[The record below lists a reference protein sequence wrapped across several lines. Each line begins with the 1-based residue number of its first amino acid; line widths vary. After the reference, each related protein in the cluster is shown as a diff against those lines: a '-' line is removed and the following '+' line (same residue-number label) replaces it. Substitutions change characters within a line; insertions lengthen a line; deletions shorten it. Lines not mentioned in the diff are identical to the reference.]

1 MLRATLLIAAKDLRQ
16 RVRDRSGLV
25 IAFVAPFLLAAIIG
39 LAFGGDDGFRFTAT
53 YAVADDDRG
62 PLATRFVDGVLAD
75 PGLAEAV
82 TLRRVDAAEARELV
96 DRGDADAALL
106 IPAGFSASVRRG
118 GSATITVLEAG
129 ASPVAG
135 QVARSL
141 AEAYAAQ
148 LAATGLSVRT
158 ALDAAGRSPPDRPG
172 HPPGVPRTP
181 PATKAEANR
190 LGRQAAGGQLPVRL
204 ADGGVGTREI
214 KPANYFGPSMAIFF
228 LFFTVSFGARSI
240 LSERRQGTLR
250 RLLASA
256 APPGAVIAGKAL
268 AAFVLGTS
276 SVLVMWLAT
285 SLGFGADWGDP
296 VAVVAL
302 TVSSVLAAIGITAM
316 VITLART
323 DEQADG
329 YSSLVVFTL
338 ALLGGNFIYLAQLPD
353 LLQRL
358 SLLTPNGWALRGFV
372 DLVADGGG
380 LGSVAAPVAVTAAF
394 GLATGAVALVRA
406 RRMVAA

>member
-1 MLRATLLIAAKDLRQ
+1 MLRATLLIAGKDLRQ
-16 RVRDRSGLV
+16 RLRDRSGLV

-39 LAFGGDDGFRFTAT
+39 LAFGGDFRFRAT
-53 YAVADDDRG
+53 YAVADSDRG
-62 PLATRFVDGVLAD
+62 PLAARFVDGVLAG
-75 PGLAEAV
+75 PGLADVV
-82 TLRRVDAAEARELV
+82 TLRRVDTAQARDLV
-96 DRGDADAALL
+96 DRGEADAAFL
-106 IPAGFSASVRRG
+106 IPAGFSASVQRG
-118 GSATITVLEAG
+118 GSATVTVLEAG

-135 QVARSL
+135 QVARAL
-141 AEAYAAQ
+141 AEGYAAQ
-148 LAATGLSVRT
+148 VAATGLSVRT
-158 ALDAAGRSPPDRPG
+158 ALEASGRPPSQ
-172 HPPGVPRTP
+172 
-181 PATKAEANR
+181 AEANR
-190 LGRQAAGGQLPVRL
+190 LGEQAAGRQLPVRL
-204 ADGGVGTREI
+204 ADGQVGVREV

-240 LSERRQGTLR
+240 LTERRQGTLR

-268 AAFVLGTS
+268 AAFVLGVT

-285 SLGFGADWGDP
+285 SLVFGADWGDP
-296 VAVVAL
+296 LAVVAL
-302 TVSSVLAAIGITAM
+302 TVSSVLAAIGITAL
-316 VITLART
+316 VVTLART

-329 YSSLVVFTL
+329 FSSLVVFTL

-380 LGSVAAPVAVTAAF
+380 LASVAAPIAVTAAF

-406 RRMVAA
+406 RRMVLA

>member
-16 RVRDRSGLV
+16 RFRDRSGLV

-39 LAFGGDDGFRFTAT
+39 LAFGSGDGFNFSAT
-53 YAVADDDRG
+53 YAVVDDDRG
-62 PLATRFVDGVLAD
+62 PLAARFVDGVLAG
-75 PGLAEAV
+75 PGLAEVV
-82 TLRRVDAAEARELV
+82 TVRRVGAAEARDLV
-96 DRGDADAALL
+96 DRGEADAAFL
-106 IPAGFSASVRRG
+106 IPAGFSASVQRG
-118 GSATITVLEAG
+118 GSATVTVLAAG

-141 AEAYAAQ
+141 AEGYAAQ

-158 ALDAAGRSPPDRPG
+158 ALDAAGRPP
-172 HPPGVPRTP
+172 TE
-181 PATKAEANR
+181 AEANR
-190 LGRQAAGGQLPVRL
+190 LGERAAAGQPPVRL
-204 ADGGVGTREI
+204 VDGGVGAREI
-214 KPANYFGPSMAIFF
+214 KPSNYFGPSMAIFF

-240 LSERRQGTLR
+240 LIERREGTLR

-268 AAFVLGTS
+268 AAFALGVT

-285 SLGFGADWGDP
+285 SLVFGADWGDP
-296 VAVVAL
+296 LAVVAL
-302 TVSSVLAAIGITAM
+302 TVSSVLAAIGITAL
-316 VITLART
+316 VVTLART

-380 LGSVAAPVAVTAAF
+380 LETVAAPVAVTAAF
-394 GLATGAVALVRA
+394 GLVTGAVALVRA
-406 RRMVAA
+406 RRMVVG

>member
-16 RVRDRSGLV
+16 RLRDRSGLV

-39 LAFGGDDGFRFTAT
+39 LAFGTGDGFRFSAT
-53 YAVADDDRG
+53 YAVVDDDRG
-62 PLATRFVDGVLAD
+62 PLATRFVDGVLAG
-75 PGLAEAV
+75 PGLADVV
-82 TLRRVDAAEARELV
+82 TLRRVDAAEARDLV
-96 DRGDADAALL
+96 DRGDADAAFL
-106 IPAGFSASVRRG
+106 IPAGFSASVQRG
-118 GSATITVLEAG
+118 GSATVTVLEAG

-141 AEAYAAQ
+141 AEGYAAQ

-158 ALDAAGRSPPDRPG
+158 ALDAAGRAP
-172 HPPGVPRTP
+172 TQ
-181 PATKAEANR
+181 AEANR
-190 LGRQAAGGQLPVRL
+190 LGEQAAGRQLPVRL
-204 ADGGVGTREI
+204 VDGGVGAREI

-240 LSERRQGTLR
+240 LIERRQGTLR

-268 AAFVLGTS
+268 AAFVLGVT

-285 SLGFGADWGDP
+285 SLVFGADWGDP
-296 VAVVAL
+296 LAVVAL

-316 VITLART
+316 VVTLART

-380 LGSVAAPVAVTAAF
+380 LETVAAPVAVTAAF

-406 RRMVAA
+406 RRLVVG

>member
-16 RVRDRSGLV
+16 RFRDRSGLV

-39 LAFGGDDGFRFTAT
+39 LAFGSGDGFRFSAT
-53 YAVADDDRG
+53 YAVVDDDRG
-62 PLATRFVDGVLAD
+62 PLAARFVDGVLAG
-75 PGLAEAV
+75 PGLADLV
-82 TLRRVDAAEARELV
+82 TLRRVGAAEARDLV
-96 DRGDADAALL
+96 DRGDADAAFL
-106 IPAGFSASVRRG
+106 IPAGFSASLQRG
-118 GSATITVLEAG
+118 GSATLTVLEAG

-141 AEAYAAQ
+141 AEGYAAQ
-148 LAATGLSVRT
+148 LAATGLAVRT
-158 ALDAAGRSPPDRPG
+158 ALDATGRPPTQAD
-172 HPPGVPRTP
+172 
-181 PATKAEANR
+181 ASR
-190 LGRQAAGGQLPVRL
+190 LGQRAAAGQAPVRL
-204 ADGGVGTREI
+204 VDGGVGAREI
-214 KPANYFGPSMAIFF
+214 KPSNYFGPSMAIFF

-240 LSERRQGTLR
+240 LVERRQGTLR

-268 AAFVLGTS
+268 AAFALGVT

-285 SLGFGADWGDP
+285 SLVFGADWGDP
-296 VAVVAL
+296 LAVVAL
-302 TVSSVLAAIGITAM
+302 TVSSVLAAIGITAL
-316 VITLART
+316 VVTLART

-329 YSSLVVFTL
+329 YGSLVVFTL

-380 LGSVAAPVAVTAAF
+380 LSTVAAPVAVTAAF
-394 GLATGAVALVRA
+394 GLVTGAVALVRA
-406 RRMVAA
+406 GRLVVA

>member
-16 RVRDRSGLV
+16 RFRDRSGLV
-25 IAFVAPFLLAAIIG
+25 IAFVAPFLLATIIG
-39 LAFGGDDGFRFTAT
+39 LAFGSGDGFRFSAT
-53 YAVADDDRG
+53 YAVVDDDRG
-62 PLATRFVDGVLAD
+62 PLAARFVDGVLAG
-75 PGLAEAV
+75 PGLADLV
-82 TLRRVDAAEARELV
+82 TLRRVGAAEARDLV
-96 DRGDADAALL
+96 DRGEADAAFL
-106 IPAGFSASVRRG
+106 IPAGFSASVQRG
-118 GSATITVLEAG
+118 GPATLTVLEAG

-141 AEAYAAQ
+141 AEGYAAQ

-158 ALDAAGRSPPDRPG
+158 ALDAAGRPP
-172 HPPGVPRTP
+172 TQ
-181 PATKAEANR
+181 TEANR
-190 LGRQAAGGQLPVRL
+190 LGRQAAAGQLPVRL
-204 ADGGVGTREI
+204 ADGGVGAREI
-214 KPANYFGPSMAIFF
+214 KPSNYFGPSMAIFF

-240 LSERRQGTLR
+240 LIERRQGTLR

-268 AAFVLGTS
+268 AAFVLGVV

-285 SLGFGADWGDP
+285 SLVFGADWGDP
-296 VAVVAL
+296 LAVVAL
-302 TVSSVLAAIGITAM
+302 TVSSVLAAIGITAL
-316 VITLART
+316 VVTLART

-380 LGSVAAPVAVTAAF
+380 LSTVAAPVAVTAAF
-394 GLATGAVALVRA
+394 GLVTGAVALVRA
-406 RRMVAA
+406 RRMVVA

>member
-16 RVRDRSGLV
+16 RFRDRSGLV

-39 LAFGGDDGFRFTAT
+39 LAFGSGDGFNFSAT
-53 YAVADDDRG
+53 YAVVDDDRG
-62 PLATRFVDGVLAD
+62 PLAARFVDGVLAG
-75 PGLAEAV
+75 PGLAEVV
-82 TLRRVDAAEARELV
+82 TVRRVGAAEARDLV
-96 DRGDADAALL
+96 DRGEADAAFL
-106 IPAGFSASVRRG
+106 IPAGFSASVQRG
-118 GSATITVLEAG
+118 GSATVTVLAAG

-141 AEAYAAQ
+141 AEGYAAQ

-158 ALDAAGRSPPDRPG
+158 ALDAAGRPP
-172 HPPGVPRTP
+172 TQ
-181 PATKAEANR
+181 AEANR
-190 LGRQAAGGQLPVRL
+190 LGRLAAAGQPPVRL
-204 ADGGVGTREI
+204 VDGGVGAREI
-214 KPANYFGPSMAIFF
+214 KASNYFGPSMAIFF

-240 LSERRQGTLR
+240 LIERREGTLR

-268 AAFVLGTS
+268 AAFALGVT

-285 SLGFGADWGDP
+285 SLVFGADWGDP
-296 VAVVAL
+296 LAVVAL
-302 TVSSVLAAIGITAM
+302 TVSSVLAAIGITAL
-316 VITLART
+316 VVTLART

-380 LGSVAAPVAVTAAF
+380 LETVAAPVAVTAAF

-406 RRMVAA
+406 RRMVVG

>member
-16 RVRDRSGLV
+16 RFRDRSGLV

-39 LAFGGDDGFRFTAT
+39 LAFGSGDGFNFSAT
-53 YAVADDDRG
+53 YAVVDDDRG
-62 PLATRFVDGVLAD
+62 PLAARFVDGVLAG
-75 PGLAEAV
+75 PGLAEVV
-82 TLRRVDAAEARELV
+82 TVRRVGTAEARDLV
-96 DRGDADAALL
+96 DRGDADAAFL
-106 IPAGFSASVRRG
+106 IPAGFSASVQRG
-118 GSATITVLEAG
+118 GSATVTVLAAG

-141 AEAYAAQ
+141 AEGYAAQ

-158 ALDAAGRSPPDRPG
+158 ALDAAGRPP
-172 HPPGVPRTP
+172 TQ
-181 PATKAEANR
+181 AEANR
-190 LGRQAAGGQLPVRL
+190 LGRLAAAGQPPVRL
-204 ADGGVGTREI
+204 VDGGVGAREI
-214 KPANYFGPSMAIFF
+214 KASNYFGPSMAIFF

-240 LSERRQGTLR
+240 LIERRQGTLR

-268 AAFVLGTS
+268 AAFALGVT

-285 SLGFGADWGDP
+285 SLVFGADWGEP
-296 VAVVAL
+296 LAVVAL
-302 TVSSVLAAIGITAM
+302 AVSSVLAAIGITAL
-316 VITLART
+316 VVTLART

-380 LGSVAAPVAVTAAF
+380 LETVAAPVAVTAAF

-406 RRMVAA
+406 RRLVVG

>member
-16 RVRDRSGLV
+16 RLRDRSGLV

-39 LAFGGDDGFRFTAT
+39 LAFGSGDGFRFSAT
-53 YAVADDDRG
+53 YAVVDDDRG
-62 PLATRFVDGVLAD
+62 PLATRFVDGVLAG
-75 PGLAEAV
+75 PGLADVV
-82 TLRRVDAAEARELV
+82 TLRRVDAAEARDLV
-96 DRGDADAALL
+96 DRGEADAAFL
-106 IPAGFSASVRRG
+106 IPAGFSASVQRG
-118 GSATITVLEAG
+118 GSATVTVLEAG

-141 AEAYAAQ
+141 AEGYAAQ

-158 ALDAAGRSPPDRPG
+158 AMDAAGRAP
-172 HPPGVPRTP
+172 TQ
-181 PATKAEANR
+181 AEANR
-190 LGRQAAGGQLPVRL
+190 LGEQAAGRQLPVRL
-204 ADGGVGTREI
+204 VDGGVGAREI

-240 LSERRQGTLR
+240 LIERRQGTLR

-268 AAFVLGTS
+268 AAFVLGVT

-285 SLGFGADWGDP
+285 SLVFGADWGDP
-296 VAVVAL
+296 LAVVAL

-316 VITLART
+316 VVTLART

-380 LGSVAAPVAVTAAF
+380 LETVAAPVAVTAAF

-406 RRMVAA
+406 RRLVVG